1 MKMFIRSLT
10 AVVGLALSA
19 ATSHATLSL
28 DFSSTVG
35 STIQFNGSADSFQFN
50 TSTTPGYSGS
60 QFYITSENGGA
71 GDGTLAVGLFGVF
84 NNGPFNYDNITSG
97 GGLQSATV
105 TGPLASLVLSDGL
118 GNNLTGTVNWVE
130 ITTLGSAGGINGDLI
145 INLTGLAYSGSNQ
158 DLKTL
163 VAASEG
169 ALDLT
174 FQFGSGMTLSQL
186 SSGSGGYTTSFSG
199 SMSVQTAVPEV
210 SQVYAILFLMGILGA
225 ASALQR
231 FAVK

>member
-10 AVVGLALSA
+10 VVVGLALSI

-28 DFSSTVG
+28 DFSSTQG
-35 STIQFNGSADSFQFN
+35 SSIQFNGSADSFQFN
-50 TSTTPGYSGS
+50 TGTTGFYVGS
-60 QFYITSENGGA
+60 QFAIGNEGGNA
-71 GDGTLAVGLFGVF
+71 ATGSAIGLGGVF
-84 NNGPFNYDNITSG
+84 NNGPFTYGNMTSSG
-97 GGLQSATV
+97 GQESATV
-105 TGPLASLVLSDGL
+105 TGPLASMVIADGF
-118 GNNLTGTVNWVE
+118 GNNLTGTINWVE
-130 ITTLGSAGGINGDLI
+130 ITTLDSAGGINADLT
-145 INLTGLAYSGSNQ
+145 INLTGLAYSGANT

-163 VAASEG
+163 AAGSGG

-174 FQFGSGMTLSQL
+174 FQFSPGMTLDQL

-210 SQVYAILFLMGILGA
+210 SQVYAILFLMGILGV